1 MKRAL
6 IAFLPLGLW
15 AAAVLLM
22 GTLDLRSTSLPD
34 LPSGADKVVHFL
46 MYGVGGALAAWAG
59 RKAGSARAAWLGLG
73 LVILTG
79 IADELHQG
87 TVPGRDSD
95 IMDLA
100 ADAAGALFLF
110 VIADRLLKRE

>member
-1 MKRAL
+1 MRRAIL
-6 IAFLPLGLW
+6 AFLPLGLW
-15 AAAVLLM
+15 AAAVLML
-22 GTLDLRSTSLPD
+22 GALDLRDASIPT
-34 LPSGADKVVHFL
+34 LPSGADKVAHFL
-46 MYGVGGALAAWAG
+46 MYGVGGALAAWGG

-95 IMDLA
+95 IMDVA
-100 ADAAGALFLF
+100 ADTVGALVFF
-110 VIADRLLKRE
+110 VIADRLLKRK

>member
-1 MKRAL
+1 VKRTL

-22 GTLDLRSTSLPD
+22 GTLDLSSTALPD
-34 LPSGADKVVHFL
+34 LPLGADKVAHFL
-46 MYGVGGALAAWAG
+46 MYGAGGALAAWAG

-79 IADELHQG
+79 VADELHQG

-100 ADAAGALFLF
+100 ADAAGALLVFTLS
-110 VIADRLLKRE
+110 DRLLKRE

>member
-1 MKRAL
+1 VKRAL
-6 IAFLPLGLW
+6 LAFLPLGLW
-15 AAAVLLM
+15 AAAVLLL
-22 GTLDLRSTSLPD
+22 GALDLRDSPLPT
-34 LPSGADKVVHFL
+34 LPPGTDKAAHFL
-46 MYGVGGALAAWAG
+46 MYGIGGALAAWGG

-100 ADAAGALFLF
+100 ADTAGALSLF
-110 VIADRLLKRE
+110 VIADRLLKRK

>member
-1 MKRAL
+1 MKRSF
-6 IAFLPLGLW
+6 IAFFPLGLW
-15 AAAVLLM
+15 AAAVLLV
-22 GTLDLRSTSLPD
+22 GTLRLEPMSLPTG
-34 LPSGADKVVHFL
+34 SDKAAHFI

-59 RKAGSARAAWLGLG
+59 RKQGSAGAAWVALL

-79 IADELHQG
+79 VADELHQG

-100 ADAAGALFLF
+100 ADTAGALLLFLG
-110 VIADRLLKRE
+110 VDRLLKKE